1 MLLLSNVGHLL
12 FYVSVEQECYL
23 VQHLHAHFMVEVE
36 TINVKFALFF
46 VITTKLHNFAYSSRA
61 ARLDASQ
68 HTYTNL
74 SLAQKC
80 TSWLFLFYF
89 IFEGRSTFVC
99 EGMALNV
106 EENILFGLLLL
117 SNAGHHRVK

>member
-12 FYVSVEQECYL
+12 LYVPVEQECYL

-68 HTYTNL
+68 HIHKSFFGTEMYKL
-74 SLAQKC
+74 VV
-80 TSWLFLFYF
+80 FILFYF
-89 IFEGRSTFVC
+89 
-99 EGMALNV
+99 
-106 EENILFGLLLL
+106 
-117 SNAGHHRVK
+117 